1 MSKQPKHHYI
11 PVFYLKRWADAN
23 GRLLKFTRP
32 YGDEIKHEPTS
43 PKKTGYQ
50 RGLYR
55 VPDVPEHLA
64 EIIEQKFMKKM
75 DDLASDVLREFIA
88 NVRHG
93 WTLERRE
100 AWSRF
105 IVGLMLRNPENL
117 DRIKAELQRYT
128 NENYDKWRKEYEATK
143 KPGAPPFE
151 TTDALH
157 TLKVTLMALERCINN
172 KPLLDGISRLQW
184 GMVDVTGTK
193 YRLLTSDRPVV
204 RTDGL
209 NKPDSHLAV
218 PLSPTRLFIAT
229 NNDHTSAMFQSMPPR
244 DLVMRMNKRVV
255 RNAIK
260 FVWDTDLTNER
271 LIKGQLS
278 ADSHTDLRFFGVNS

>member
-1 MSKQPKHHYI
+1 MCKLLRHHYI
-11 PVFYLKRWADAN
+11 PVFYLKQWADAK

-32 YGDEIKHEPTS
+32 YGDTVKHEPKS
-43 PKKTGYQ
+43 PKKTSYE

-55 VPDVPEHLA
+55 VPNVPEHLA
-64 EIIEQKFMKKM
+64 EIIEQGFMKKM
-75 DDLASDVLREFIA
+75 DDLASDVLRDFIA
-88 NVRHG
+88 NVQHG
-93 WTLERRE
+93 WTLARKE

-117 DRIKAELQRYT
+117 GRIKAELQRYT
-128 NENYDKWRKEYEATK
+128 DENYNKWREEYEATK
-143 KPGAPPFE
+143 KPGAAPFE
-151 TTDALH
+151 TIDALH
-157 TLKVTLMALERCINN
+157 TLKVTLMSLERFIN
-172 KPLLDGISRLQW
+172 KRPLLDNISKLQW
-184 GMVDVTGTK
+184 GMVDLTGTR
-193 YRLLTSDRPVV
+193 YRLVTSDRPVV

-229 NNDHTSAMFQSMPPR
+229 NNQRTTAMFQSMPPR

-260 FVWDTDLTNER
+260 YVWDTGLTNER

-278 ADSHTDLRFFGVNS
+278 ADAHTDPKFF